1 MGRYDIAV
9 IGGGPAGY
17 ISAVRGAQLGAE
29 VVLFEKDVLGGTCL
43 NRGCIPTKTYL
54 KGAEIIHHIQMA
66 SMYGIDV
73 NENFSVDMKK
83 AVKNKNS
90 VVNQL
95 TQGVGALLKSNQVH
109 VIDGEAYLESEHEI
123 ICDGKKYMADSIILC
138 GGSKVDRVPIPGIEG
153 KSVLTSDQILDI
165 YERPKR
171 LAIIGGG
178 VVGCEIASVFKYYGS
193 EVTIIEAESRIL
205 PRMDEDISR
214 ALTSAFK
221 TEKIDVRTGCLVK
234 EILEKGNISIIRCAD
249 GREITA
255 DKILLSVGRI
265 SDLSCLGKMK
275 NRIQMEKGKIVVDD
289 FMRTNIPNIYA
300 AGDIN
305 GRNMLAHAAFKM
317 GETAAENAMKKIK
330 KCKLRHIPSC
340 IYTIPECSGVGVTE
354 KEAEEMY
361 GDDGIL
367 IGKFP
372 FSANGRALAS
382 GAKQGFVKIIA
393 EKRYR
398 ELLGV
403 HIFGGNATEMISEAA
418 SLMAAEIPV
427 DEIADIVHA
436 HPTFSEAFMEACGDA
451 VGTCLHLP
459 KRHK

>member
-17 ISAVRGAQLGAE
+17 IAAVRGAQLGAE

-153 KSVLTSDQILDI
+153 KNVLTSDQILDI

-171 LAIIGGG
+171 LVIIGGG

-249 GREITA
+249 GCEITA

-330 KCKLRHIPSC
+330 KCKL
-340 IYTIPECSGVGVTE
+340 PENT
-354 KEAEEMY
+354 
-361 GDDGIL
+361 
-367 IGKFP
+367 
-372 FSANGRALAS
+372 
-382 GAKQGFVKIIA
+382 
-393 EKRYR
+393 
-398 ELLGV
+398 
-403 HIFGGNATEMISEAA
+403 
-418 SLMAAEIPV
+418 
-427 DEIADIVHA
+427 
-436 HPTFSEAFMEACGDA
+436 
-451 VGTCLHLP
+451 
-459 KRHK
+459 